1 MPAGDVDAI
10 PEGMLVGEVLNVDLD
25 GDGRADGF
33 QISVR
38 NQFFHGSHPLGWFRD
53 ITVTVDG
60 ETLPT
65 SQTYL
70 GLRGQLF
77 RCDSLRSILEV
88 FWKEREIAT
97 ILVVRQHGL
106 SAGSHRIACSI
117 GTSVQAYTR
126 ALDLFDVRERGT
138 LVLEQDFKVSGEM
151 IALRGLL

>member
-33 QISVR
+33 QVSVR

-53 ITVTVDG
+53 ITITVDG
-60 ETLPT
+60 EILPS

-77 RCDSLRSILEV
+77 RCDLLRSILEV

-126 ALDLFDVRERGT
+126 GLDLFDVRERGT
-138 LVLEQDFKVSGEM
+138 LVLEQDFEVSGEM